1 VAPARADAEQ
11 IVRCRYAAY
20 GIELD
25 CDFALPA
32 WGIAGA
38 RPAPG
43 RRIAATA
50 VEPAELT
57 ALWSGSYR
65 RLHAAT
71 VGDGMALTV
80 DRGREGD
87 HLIAHGEHRFHLS
100 ADGARLG
107 CALEEADPRRW
118 HALLDW
124 AAYAT
129 AVLTGGQCLHA
140 AAVRV
145 PGVGLVAIAA
155 PPEAGKTTLAAELI
169 AAGCEFFSDDVLALG
184 VRDGRV
190 IGHPGP
196 PFAGLALTV
205 PAARPELVGAV
216 ILLDRRPDG
225 PPRPR
230 FAAQGVMALRAHVAG
245 FDGGG
250 EAERFA
256 LLAALAEQAP
266 PLRLEA
272 SDAVPAAVLAA
283 AVRATLAERA
293 GR

>member
-1 VAPARADAEQ
+1 MAAAFADAEE

-20 GIELD
+20 GLELD
-25 CDFALPA
+25 CDFPLPA
-32 WGIAGA
+32 WVTGGA
-38 RPAPG
+38 E
-43 RRIAATA
+43 RRASRTIAATMVA
-50 VEPAELT
+50 PAELI

-71 VGDGMALTV
+71 VGDGAALTV

-87 HLIAHGEHRFHLS
+87 HLIAHGEHRFHLA
-100 ADGARLG
+100 ADGSRLS
-107 CALEEADPRRW
+107 CTLDAADPRRW

-169 AAGCEFFSDDVLALG
+169 AGGCEFFSDDVLALE
-184 VRDGRV
+184 VRGGGV

-205 PAARPELVGAV
+205 PAARPEPVGAV
-216 ILLDRRPDG
+216 ILLDRRVDG
-225 PPRPR
+225 PARAR
-230 FAAQGVMALRAHVAG
+230 FAEQGVMALRAHAAG
-245 FDGGG
+245 FDGAG

-256 LLAALAEQAP
+256 LLATLAERAP
-266 PLRLEA
+266 VLRLEV
-272 SDAVPAAVLAA
+272 SDAVPAAVLAI
-283 AVRATLAERA
+283 AVRATLAGRA

>member
-1 VAPARADAEQ
+1 VAPARASAEE

-32 WGIAGA
+32 WGIAA
-38 RPAPG
+38 QRPRPT
-43 RRIAATA
+43 RTIAATA
-50 VEPAELT
+50 VGPAELL

-71 VGDGMALTV
+71 VGEGVALTV

-87 HLIAHGEHRFHLS
+87 HLIAHGEHRFHLA
-100 ADGARLG
+100 ADGSRLSCVLDG
-107 CALEEADPRRW
+107 GDPRRW

-124 AAYAT
+124 AAYAA
-129 AVLTGGQCLHA
+129 AVLTGAQCLHA
-140 AAVRV
+140 AAVRLD
-145 PGVGLVAIAA
+145 GLGLVAIAA
-155 PPEAGKTTLAAELI
+155 PPEGGKTTLAAELI
-169 AAGCEFFSDDVLALG
+169 ATGCDFFSDDVLALG
-184 VRDGRV
+184 IEGGRV
-190 IGHPGP
+190 IGYPGP

-205 PAARPELVGAV
+205 PAARPEPVGAV
-216 ILLDRRPDG
+216 IVLDRRLDG
-225 PPRPR
+225 PGRAH
-230 FAAQGVMALRAHVAG
+230 FSAQGVMALRPHVAG
-245 FDGGG
+245 FDGAG

-256 LLAALAEQAP
+256 LLAALAAQAP

-272 SDAVPAAVLAA
+272 ADSIPAAALAV
-283 AVRATLAERA
+283 AVRATLGRA